1 MIADRVAHIERFS
14 AAVAAG
20 DGPAFAALFTADA
33 TYDDVFYGPF
43 HGREAIARMLGD
55 LWHRDGGDFV
65 WEMRDPIGDADRVYV
80 NWLFSFTS
88 RKAETAGRRAVMRGA
103 SLFTFRDGLIASYT
117 EWCDGGA
124 TLVGMGVPATVVGR
138 VLGQRDAAL
147 RAGLDPVRHHLTQ
160 E

>member
-1 MIADRVAHIERFS
+1 MSAAHIAHIERFS

-43 HGREAIARMLGD
+43 HGREAIARMLAD
-55 LWHRDGGDFV
+55 LWHRDGRDFV
-65 WEMRDPIGDADRVYV
+65 WEMQDPIGDADRVYV
-80 NWLFSFTS
+80 NWQFSFTS
-88 RKAETAGRRAVMRGA
+88 KKPETAGRRAVMRGA
-103 SLFTFRDGLIASYT
+103 SLFTFEGGLIASYR

-124 TLVGMGVPATVVGR
+124 TLIGIGVPATVVGR

-147 RAGLDPVRHHLTQ
+147 RARLDPGRHHNP
-160 E
+160 

>member
-1 MIADRVAHIERFS
+1 MIADHIAQIERFS

-20 DGPAFAALFTADA
+20 DGQAFAALFTPDG

-43 HGREAIARMLGD
+43 HGRDALARMLD
-55 LWHRDGGDFV
+55 LFHRDGRDFV

-80 NWLFSFTS
+80 NWIFSFTS
-88 RKAETAGRRAVMRGA
+88 AKTETAGRRAVMRGA
-103 SLFTFRDGLIASYT
+103 SLFTFAGGLIASYR

-124 TLVGMGVPATVVGR
+124 TLIGLGVPATVVGR

-147 RAGLDPVRHHLTQ
+147 RSRLDPARHLTG

>member
-1 MIADRVAHIERFS
+1 MITDRISHIERFS

-20 DGPAFAALFTADA
+20 DGQAFAALFTPDA

-43 HGREAIARMLGD
+43 RGREAIARMLAD
-55 LWHRDGGDFV
+55 LWHRDGRDFV

-80 NWLFSFTS
+80 NWQFSFTS
-88 RKAETAGRRAVMRGA
+88 KKPETAGRRAVMRGA
-103 SLFTFRDGLIASYT
+103 SLFVFHDGLIASYR

-124 TLVGMGVPATVVGR
+124 TLIGLGVPAPVVGR

-147 RAGLDPVRHHLTQ
+147 RARLDPARHKLG
-160 E
+160 

>member
-1 MIADRVAHIERFS
+1 MITDRISHIERFS

-20 DGPAFAALFTADA
+20 DGPAFAALFTPDA

-43 HGREAIARMLGD
+43 RGREAIARMLAD
-55 LWHRDGGDFV
+55 LWHRDGRDFV

-80 NWLFSFTS
+80 NWQFSFTS
-88 RKAETAGRRAVMRGA
+88 KKPETAGRRAVMRGA
-103 SLFTFRDGLIASYT
+103 SLFVFHDGLIASYR

-124 TLVGMGVPATVVGR
+124 TLIGLGVPAPVVGR

-147 RAGLDPVRHHLTQ
+147 RARLDPARHKLG
-160 E
+160 

>member
-1 MIADRVAHIERFS
+1 MIADRIAHIQRFS
-14 AAVAAG
+14 DAVAAG

-43 HGREAIARMLGD
+43 HGRDAIARMMSD
-55 LWHRDGGDFV
+55 LWHRDGCDFV
-65 WEMRDPIGDADRVYV
+65 WEMRDPIGDDDRVYV

-103 SLFTFRDGLIASYT
+103 SLFAFEGGLIASYR

-124 TLVGMGVPATVVGR
+124 TLIGLGVPATVVGR

-147 RAGLDPVRHHLTQ
+147 RARLDPARHRVG
-160 E
+160 

>member
-1 MIADRVAHIERFS
+1 MIADRIAHIHRFS
-14 AAVAAG
+14 DAVAAG

-43 HGREAIARMLGD
+43 HGRDAIARMMSD

-65 WEMRDPIGDADRVYV
+65 WEMRDPIGDGDRVYV

-103 SLFTFRDGLIASYT
+103 SLFAFEGGLIAAYR

-124 TLVGMGVPATVVGR
+124 TLIGLGVPATVVGR

-147 RAGLDPVRHHLTQ
+147 RARLDPDRHRIG
-160 E
+160 